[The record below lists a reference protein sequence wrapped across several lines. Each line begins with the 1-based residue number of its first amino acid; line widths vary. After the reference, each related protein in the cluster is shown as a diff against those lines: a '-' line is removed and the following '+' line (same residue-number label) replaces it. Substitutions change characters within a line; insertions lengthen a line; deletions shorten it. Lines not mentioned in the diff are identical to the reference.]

1 MFSALYTIIISPL
14 EHIIEFIYSLFFF
27 VAKNPG
33 LAIIGV
39 SIGVTLFC
47 LPLYA
52 VAEKW
57 QQRERDIQQ
66 KLKPKVDKIKKVF
79 KGDEQYMILSTYYR
93 QNNYHP
99 IYALR
104 SSFGLLIQI
113 PFFIAAYN
121 FLSHLQSLNGV
132 SFLFIK
138 DLGTPDGLIKIGN
151 FSINFLPILMTLI
164 NCIAGAVYTKG
175 LPVKEK
181 LQLYGMALVFLVL
194 LYTSPAGLVL
204 YWTMNNIFS
213 LVKNIYYKT
222 KNPLKNFYKTIVV
235 CCVVAIIALI
245 FVDTSTDL
253 KLIGSLFFAFVAAIP
268 FIYKLIKPLFVKI
281 LQNFHENTKQKNA
294 IFFVSAISLS
304 LLAGLVIPTTLI
316 STSVSEFSFIGDN
329 TSPFPFIKNAFL
341 LAVGL
346 FVFWPT
352 CFYFLFSKKVKTA
365 ISFIFINLLVF
376 TLIDN
381 YVFSSVA
388 DLISNTFV
396 MTLKNTNIEIAILN
410 IVLLLLAF
418 VVILI
423 LLRKHSKIVSTI
435 SSIIMI
441 SFIFITIMNCMSINK
456 DFKIEES
463 LHGEAITKIEPIYHL
478 SKTEENIVVIMLDRA
493 MSGFI
498 PYLLEE
504 RPELKEQYDGFVYYP
519 NTVSFARYTVLAS
532 AALWGGYEYQPYEI
546 NKRDISLIEEQNQAL
561 KVMPKLF
568 SDAGYNISFSDA
580 PLANQSSTPDMSI
593 MNDIGSVKVANT
605 WGKYTRMW
613 LIENGFSN
621 VDLTSQKV
629 KRNTLWFSFLKM
641 APNFARKYIYKNGEY
656 WSVKYDNTEFNKY
669 IDHYSILDYLP
680 ELTDFSSPTKACM
693 FLDNE
698 TPHNSIY
705 LKLPNYEPTMEKVTE
720 FSNTEVSK
728 DKLYHTTSAA
738 IICLTEWL
746 DYLKANDVYDNTRI
760 IFVSDHGNIPE
771 IKYDKNPL
779 EIHDEIRY
787 MTNALLLVK
796 DFNSRGPL
804 TVDNTFM
811 CNADVPFLATEGLI
825 ENPVNPYTGN
835 PITSEENKE
844 NGLILTSNTKHRAR
858 EHKKNNF
865 DISDNEWYVVK
876 DNIFDNENWSK
887 LYE

>member
-39 SIGVTLFC
+39 SVGVTLFC

-204 YWTMNNIFS
+204 YWTMNNVFS

-281 LQNFHENTKQKNA
+281 LQNFHKNTKQKNV
-294 IFFVSAISLS
+294 IFFVSAISLA

-316 STSVSEFSFIGDN
+316 STSVSEFSFIEDN

-346 FVFWPT
+346 FLFWPT

-381 YVFSSVA
+381 YVFSYVSDIV
-388 DLISNTFV
+388 SNTFV
-396 MTLKNTNIEIAILN
+396 MTISKPSLKMSLLN
-410 IVLLLLAF
+410 ILLLIVAF
-418 VVILI
+418 LLVLILI
-423 LLRKHSKIVSTI
+423 KKHSKILISA

-441 SFIFITIMNCMSINK
+441 SFAFITTINCVTIKK
-456 DFKIEES
+456 DFAIEEKLYDEQIS
-463 LHGEAITKIEPIYHL
+463 KIDPIYHL
-478 SKTEENIVVIMLDRA
+478 SKTEENVVVIMLDRA
-493 MSGFI
+493 MTGFL

-504 RPELKEQYDGFVYYP
+504 KPELKEQYDGFVYFP
-519 NTVSFARYTVLAS
+519 NTVSFGRYTVQAS
-532 AALWGGYEYQPYEI
+532 AALWGGYEYQPFEI
-546 NKRDISLIEEQNQAL
+546 NKRDNLLVEEQNQAL
-561 KVMPKLF
+561 KVLPKIF
-568 SDAGYNISFSDA
+568 SDAGYNITYTDA
-580 PLANQSSTPDMSI
+580 PLANHLSKPDMSI
-593 MNDIGSVKVANT
+593 MKDIDNVLAT
-605 WGKYTRMW
+605 TTRGKYTSIW
-613 LIENGFSN
+613 LQEHGMENLDKTAEKIN
-621 VDLTSQKV
+621 
-629 KRNTLWFSFLKM
+629 RNTIWFSLLKM
-641 APNFARKYIYKNGEY
+641 APNFTRKYIYKNAEY
-656 WSVKYDNTEFNKY
+656 LSASFVEDDIGTFIDCYSV
-669 IDHYSILDYLP
+669 LDYLP
-680 ELTDFSSPTKACM
+680 ELTDFSSSTKACM

-698 TPHNSIY
+698 TPHNKIFLS
-705 LKLPNYEPTMEKVTE
+705 LPNYEPTTETVTE

-746 DYLKANDVYDNTRI
+746 DYLKDNDVYDNTRI
-760 IFVSDHGNIPE
+760 IFVSDHGNIPG

-779 EIHDEIRY
+779 ELHDEIRY

-825 ENPVNPYTGN
+825 ENPINPYTGN
-835 PITSEENKE
+835 PITSKENKE
-844 NGLILTSNTKHRAR
+844 NGLILTSNRKHRVR
-858 EHKKNNF
+858 EHGKINF
-865 DISDNEWYVVK
+865 NISDDEWYVVK
-876 DNIFDNENWSK
+876 DNIFDNDNWSK